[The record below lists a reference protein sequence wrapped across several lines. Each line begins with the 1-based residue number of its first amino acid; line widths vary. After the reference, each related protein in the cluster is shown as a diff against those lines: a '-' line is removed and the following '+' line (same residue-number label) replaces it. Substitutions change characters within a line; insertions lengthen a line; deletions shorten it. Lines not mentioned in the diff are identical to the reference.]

1 MLFSF
6 FFQYEY
12 YYTYTCSKFGRHCK
26 GLCILIILQT
36 TFPLPPPPPPSMLHS
51 REKKTTTTKQKTRKQ
66 NKTNTNRKNPDFSV
80 HTAWPLGEI
89 GFSVRIH
96 NIQAVQIRFVI

>member
-26 GLCILIILQT
+26 GLCILILQT
-36 TFPLPPPPPPSMLHS
+36 TFLLPPLPPLQCYILV
-51 REKKTTTTKQKTRKQ
+51 EKKNNNNNNNKKQE
-66 NKTNTNRKNPDFSV
+66 NKTNTNRKKPDFSV
-80 HTAWPLGEI
+80 YTAWPLGEI